1 LQFKTPGSSLFH
13 VLVILMVG
21 AIPTPGQ

>member
-1 LQFKTPGSSLFH
+1 LKLKTPGSSLFH